1 MAATGRERGREGRKT
16 AGMAATGSLSERT
29 HLGDFTCSMAALG
42 VPLVK
47 QEEVSENSR
56 QNFGKARELGIPRN
70 FLTSTSSKN
79 YG

>member
-47 QEEVSENSR
+47 QEELSENSR
-56 QNFGKARELGIPRN
+56 QRIFSKARELGIWGQGQGWSLI
-70 FLTSTSSKN
+70 FFQ
-79 YG
+79 